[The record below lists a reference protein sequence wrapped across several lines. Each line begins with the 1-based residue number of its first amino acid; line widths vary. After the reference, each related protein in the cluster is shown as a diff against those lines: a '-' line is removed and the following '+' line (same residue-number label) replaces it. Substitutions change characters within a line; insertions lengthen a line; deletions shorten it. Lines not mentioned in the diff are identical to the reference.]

1 TTSITSGSSR
11 SIPSCLACCG
21 TSTSTFGPSPISARC
36 STWSGRTICPT
47 RTGLTSNRRGPDVMK
62 LLGIQAIDGGLV
74 VALPSGKQALVAL
87 PDDRTRAALV
97 VGERLLDVLDD
108 PAEPHA

>member
-1 TTSITSGSSR
+1 
-11 SIPSCLACCG
+11 
-21 TSTSTFGPSPISARC
+21 
-36 STWSGRTICPT
+36 
-47 RTGLTSNRRGPDVMK
+47 MK

-108 PAEPHA
+108 PAEPHAKQAAPGPLTDEDTELHDSLAAIDAGIEVGRMVWHAVKCVRRGR